1 MNRDT
6 ENFQQTESEEK
17 ELKSLEEVGFDSKRA
32 TKIDSPMNLERPH
45 LFSIGHSDT
54 AIKDHYNEAIM
65 NDLYPHFKDVNKIIM
80 NNYRA
85 GSAVTELVLHYK
97 DGHVFT
103 LTIWEGGLDVAP
115 VSSCDIRL
123 FHKEISLPD
132 ITDTLLFVTSL
143 ARYIGLQPSF
153 PIDDSSSVLEFNS

>member
-65 NDLYPHFKDVNKIIM
+65 NDLYPHF
-80 NNYRA
+80 
-85 GSAVTELVLHYK
+85 
-97 DGHVFT
+97 
-103 LTIWEGGLDVAP
+103 
-115 VSSCDIRL
+115 
-123 FHKEISLPD
+123 
-132 ITDTLLFVTSL
+132 
-143 ARYIGLQPSF
+143 
-153 PIDDSSSVLEFNS
+153 